1 MSVLVLDQKVDRLD
15 LVEVGDAGEGVECSL
30 VVALLFELLQGL
42 VTDT

>member
-1 MSVLVLDQKVDRLD
+1 MSVLVLNQKVERLD
-15 LVEVGDAGEGVECSL
+15 LVEVSHAVDGVKRSL